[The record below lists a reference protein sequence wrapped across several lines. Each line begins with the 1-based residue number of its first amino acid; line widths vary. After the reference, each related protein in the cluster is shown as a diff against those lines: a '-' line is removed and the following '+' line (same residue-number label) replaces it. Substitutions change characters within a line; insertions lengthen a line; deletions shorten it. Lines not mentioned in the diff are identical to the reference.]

1 MTHLVDL
8 ITARKAAQ
16 RNASLDAHC
25 RDLTA
30 TQLLAECAELD
41 AFRRRADN
49 LYERVRALFFLYAIH
64 RFHLP
69 AKLVGDDVRSLS
81 NSSGKSQSLLTSAPT
96 GDGLIPFPGYEQLL
110 HRRFEEAIDTFLAAQ
125 AKDGPSDGLCS
136 ALANAYHRLAF
147 QTLADQVRRSVRSV
161 RGNQW
166 MFRVGHPA
174 DQPLRLRPEL
184 LQRAPD
190 GTYPILREQTP
201 VRMDLTHSAWSDIFF
216 LGMDFPEGAKVL
228 NVSVDLGIHGRD
240 AAPRPPVS
248 AWLRVLDEPVLRL
261 TSVDLGATADI
272 TALSDVFD
280 FAKDYLG
287 LLKAAVIAAGVV
299 PPGIEGSGQSLAEL
313 LARIVGPG
321 RGLELVSCVND
332 IPKGSRLAVSTNLL
346 GSLVS
351 VLMRATGQASG
362 AAVPAALCSAT
373 VPVAEPTSAPAAPA
387 ATGTVARPE
396 AVGTTAPLP
405 LQLPGLTGPLAESER
420 RIVLARALLGEWL
433 GGSGGGWQ
441 DSGGV
446 WPGMKLIEGVIAGEG
461 DPEFGI
467 SRGRLMPQHRIL
479 NLDDAS
485 AETRRKLQDS
495 LVLVHGGMAQNVGP
509 ILEMVTEKYLLR
521 CEAEWRGRQDALRIL
536 DEVLAALMSGDIRAL
551 GAATTRNFREPIQA
565 IIPWASTAF
574 TEQLIERVGREFG
587 DDFWGFWML
596 GGMSG
601 GGMGFIFAPHPK
613 AEGQRRLQEIMSAT
627 KRELQHALP
636 FAMEPVVFD
645 YAINE
650 RGTWADL
657 LAADAALMPAGYYAL
672 TVPKLLRTDR
682 QELPAARR
690 AELDKFAVA
699 CRTKPDL
706 RGMVQTLFDTM
717 FPRLKEEKAGAQSL
731 DVLLAANG
739 FDREAHEAIRADLKA
754 GRIGLAQNRLPANSV
769 IEDVRPKDVTDM
781 RNSSGAGVP
790 PARSLA
796 TVPVAELNPAAA
808 APAAIETVA
817 RPEAGETP
825 APLAAAGAAAP
836 LYFTPFDPKRPA
848 SISQRRLPHWTQ
860 AGCTYFVTFRL
871 ADSLPAPVLTRWR
884 REKEAYLAALP
895 QPISKAKLEAANTLF
910 TAKLEAHL
918 DAGHGACWLKEPA
931 IAELVESAMR
941 HFDGQRYQL
950 GSFVIMP
957 NHVHALVRPLMEHKL
972 AEILA
977 GWKSFTA
984 HEVNKRWQRL
994 GSLWQDESFDH
1005 VVRDAQHLAKFG
1017 RYIEQNPAK
1026 AKLRKTDFRYGMGS
1040 GGVINPASETGAAS
1054 TTSRAAVPAASVLQT
1069 SRLQD
1074 AHAPGEQ
1081 HQPGRLVDTGAGGT
1095 PAPLARG
1102 LAALRNGEAAVVTL
1116 SAGAASRW
1124 TQGAGVVKSLHPFC
1138 KLGGRHRTF
1147 LEVHLAKSRQIARL
1161 VGKPVPHVF
1170 TTSYLTHGPLTE
1182 FLAVNQN
1189 YGYEGPLLLSRGA
1202 SVGLRLVPTARD
1214 LRFAWEEMAQQVL
1227 DEQQQKVRDSLRT
1240 ALLRWAESTG
1250 EATDYR
1256 DNLPLQCLHPVGHF
1270 YEVPNLLRNG
1280 TLAALLRERPQ
1291 LKTLLL
1297 HNIDT
1302 TGANLDP
1309 ALLDQH
1315 LASGA
1320 TLSFEVI
1327 TRRLEDRGGGLAR
1340 VDGRTRLVE
1349 GLAMP
1354 HEELE
1359 FGLSYYNTMTT
1370 WIDVDGFLRALH
1382 LTREDVLSAND
1393 DKIAAAIRTLA
1404 AKVPTYI
1411 TTKDVKKRWGHGQED
1426 VFPVAQFEKLWGD
1439 LTALPEIDSRF
1450 LVVSRARGQQ
1460 LKDQAQ
1466 LDGWLRDGS
1475 ARYVESLCAWA

>member
-1 MTHLVDL
+1 MLVDL
-8 ITARKAAQ
+8 ITSRKAAQ

-30 TQLLAECAELD
+30 AELLAECSQLD

-49 LYERVRALFFLYAIH
+49 LYERVRTLFFLYAIH

-69 AKLVGDDVRSLS
+69 ETIR
-81 NSSGKSQSLLTSAPT
+81 NSS
-96 GDGLIPFPGYEQLL
+96 GLIPFAGYEQLL

-125 AKDGPSDGLCS
+125 SSDGPSDGLCS

-190 GTYPILREQTP
+190 GTYPILRELTP

-261 TSVDLGATADI
+261 TSVDLGATADV
-272 TALSDVFD
+272 TTLSDVFD

-299 PPGIEGSGQSLAEL
+299 PSGIEGSGQSLAEL

-321 RGLELVSCVND
+321 RGLELVSFVND

-351 VLMRATGQASG
+351 VLMRATGQAAS
-362 AAVPAALCSAT
+362 
-373 VPVAEPTSAPAAPA
+373 
-387 ATGTVARPE
+387 
-396 AVGTTAPLP
+396 
-405 LQLPGLTGPLAESER
+405 LTGELQENER

-446 WPGMKLIEGVIAGEG
+446 WPGMKLIEGVIAGEC

-485 AETRRKLQDS
+485 IETRRKLQDS

-536 DEVLAALMSGDIRAL
+536 DEVLAALKSGDIRAL

-574 TEQLIERVGREFG
+574 TERLIERVGREFG

-601 GGMGFIFAPHPK
+601 GGMGFIFAPERK

-657 LAADAALMPAGYYAL
+657 LIADAALMPAGYYAL
-672 TVPKLLRTDR
+672 TVPNLLRTDR
-682 QELPAARR
+682 HELPVARR
-690 AELDKFAVA
+690 AELDKFATA
-699 CRTKPDL
+699 CRAKPEL

-731 DVLLAANG
+731 NELLAANG

-754 GRIGLAQNRLPANSV
+754 ARIGLAQNRLPANSV
-769 IEDVRPKDVTDM
+769 IKDVRPEDVAII
-781 RNSSGAGVP
+781 S
-790 PARSLA
+790 
-796 TVPVAELNPAAA
+796 AA
-808 APAAIETVA
+808 
-817 RPEAGETP
+817 
-825 APLAAAGAAAP
+825 
-836 LYFTPFDPKRPA
+836 
-848 SISQRRLPHWTQ
+848 
-860 AGCTYFVTFRL
+860 
-871 ADSLPAPVLTRWR
+871 
-884 REKEAYLAALP
+884 
-895 QPISKAKLEAANTLF
+895 SKAKS
-910 TAKLEAHL
+910 K
-918 DAGHGACWLKEPA
+918 
-931 IAELVESAMR
+931 
-941 HFDGQRYQL
+941 
-950 GSFVIMP
+950 
-957 NHVHALVRPLMEHKL
+957 
-972 AEILA
+972 
-977 GWKSFTA
+977 
-984 HEVNKRWQRL
+984 
-994 GSLWQDESFDH
+994 
-1005 VVRDAQHLAKFG
+1005 
-1017 RYIEQNPAK
+1017 
-1026 AKLRKTDFRYGMGS
+1026 
-1040 GGVINPASETGAAS
+1040 
-1054 TTSRAAVPAASVLQT
+1054 SVL
-1069 SRLQD
+1069 
-1074 AHAPGEQ
+1074 E
-1081 HQPGRLVDTGAGGT
+1081 
-1095 PAPLARG
+1095 RG
-1102 LAALRNGEAAVVTL
+1102 MAALRNGEAAVVTL
-1116 SAGAASRW
+1116 AAGAASRW

-1147 LEVHLAKSRQIARL
+1147 LEVHLAKSRKIAQL
-1161 VGKPVPHVF
+1161 TGTTVPHVV
-1170 TTSYLTHGPLTE
+1170 TTSYLTHGPLSE
-1182 FLAVNQN
+1182 FLAANQN
-1189 YGYEGPLLLSRGA
+1189 YGFEGALLLSRGA

-1214 LRFAWEEMAQQVL
+1214 LRFAWEEMPQQVL
-1227 DEQQQKVRDSLRT
+1227 DEQQQKVRDSLRA
-1240 ALLRWAESTG
+1240 ALLRWAEAAG

-1270 YEVPNLLRNG
+1270 YEAPNLLRNG

-1291 LKTLLL
+1291 LKALLL

-1309 ALLDQH
+1309 ALLGQH
-1315 LASGA
+1315 LACGA

-1327 TRRLEDRGGGLAR
+1327 TRRLDDRGGGLAR

-1359 FGLSYYNTMTT
+1359 FGLSYYNTLTT

-1382 LTREDVLSAND
+1382 LTRKDILAAD
-1393 DKIAAAIRTLA
+1393 DAKITASIRALA

-1411 TTKDVKKRWGHGQED
+1411 TLKDVKKRWGHGQED

-1439 LTALPEIDSRF
+1439 LTAVSEIDSRF
-1450 LVVSRARGQQ
+1450 LVVDRARGQQ

-1475 ARYVESLCAWA
+1475 AAYVESLCAWE